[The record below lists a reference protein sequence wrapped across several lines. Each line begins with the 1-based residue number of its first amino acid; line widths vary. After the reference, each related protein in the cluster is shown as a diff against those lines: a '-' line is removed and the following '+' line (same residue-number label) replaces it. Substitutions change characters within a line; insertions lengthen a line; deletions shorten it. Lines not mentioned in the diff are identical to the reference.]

1 MDAAPRTLGFETA
14 TRDGWTL
21 RGDWLEPEGEPSAAV
36 VLAHA
41 MFVTRRTLERPAGK
55 GLASTLA
62 SHGFAVLNADL
73 RGHGQ
78 SGPRADEGASYT
90 YDAFVQEDI
99 PALVRAARAR
109 FPSKPVVLVGHSLGG
124 HAATISAGLLP
135 ESAPDALVAIATN
148 LWAPRFDRSA
158 VRRFAK
164 RTIFAG
170 WRALAEKKGYFD
182 PVPLRVGNNPE
193 PLAYVRHFVR
203 MYNEDRLAS
212 DDGAIDYQAAL
223 GRVRLPILSVASD
236 GDRLLGHPDCVA
248 AFFRACPGADVT
260 HRRIVDFDHH
270 GRAPNHM
277 TLVTELESKPI
288 WHEIGT
294 WIEQR
299 VVARAGG

>member
-1 MDAAPRTLGFETA
+1 MDAAARKHPFEA
-14 TRDGWTL
+14 MTRDGWTL
-21 RGDWLEPEGEPSAAV
+21 HGDWLEPSVEASAVV

-41 MFVTRRTLERPAGK
+41 MFVNRKTLDRPTGA
-55 GLASTLA
+55 GLAATLA

-78 SGPRADEGASYT
+78 SGPRADQGAVYT

-109 FPSKPVVLVGHSLGG
+109 FPNKLVVLVGHSLGG

-170 WRALAEKKGYFD
+170 WRALAERKGYFD
-182 PVPLRVGNNPE
+182 PIPLKVGHNPE

-212 DDGAIDYQAAL
+212 DDGTIDYQEAL
-223 GRVRLPILSVASD
+223 ARVRLPILSIASD
-236 GDRLLGHPDCVA
+236 GDHLLGHPDCVS
-248 AFFRACPGADVT
+248 AFFRKCVRADVT
-260 HRRIVDFDHH
+260 ERRIVDFDHH
-270 GRAPNHM
+270 GRAPDHM
-277 TLVTELESKPI
+277 SLVTDVASKPI

-299 VVARAGG
+299 VAARAPG